1 MKKYKII
8 CSLSL
13 ILTILIS
20 TQYISLGAKSVAEL
34 QKEME
39 NRSQKI
45 KEKEAQIKA
54 KEKEKDAQIEKRIEL
69 DMQISGLEEDIDSV
83 SSVINE
89 KNAEIEEKE
98 KRIEELGNL
107 VIENRET
114 LKQRI
119 RVMYEY
125 GMTSNL
131 EIILN
136 ADGFGDLLS
145 RMALLQEIVDHDKGI
160 IDSYINAQKEME
172 NAKKTIETERDE
184 QIVARDMLNDKQT
197 SLEKLQKEKQTIID
211 NLNSDI
217 EALEKEEKEAEA
229 EYQAIMAEIK
239 KAQAKSQSQP
249 QNSGNT
255 PVKGNGQFVWPSAA
269 SRRVTSN
276 YGRREKPNA
285 NATSMHRGIDI
296 GAPNGTDVLAT
307 DAGKVIVAG
316 FGRSYGNYVVI
327 DHGNGYTSL
336 YAHNSRLC
344 VSVGD
349 TVARGEVIAKVGSTG
364 NSTGPHIHFE
374 ISKNGALVNPMS
386 FF

>member
-1 MKKYKII
+1 MKKHKIL
-8 CSLSL
+8 CSILL
-13 ILTILIS
+13 ILTILVS
-20 TQYISLGAKSVAEL
+20 TQYISLGAKSVSEL

-39 NRSQKI
+39 KRSQEI
-45 KEKEAQIKA
+45 KEKEKQIKA

-83 SSVINE
+83 SIVIDA

-98 KRIEELGNL
+98 KRIEELEEL
-107 VIENRET
+107 VIENRDT

-125 GMTSNL
+125 GTTSNL
-131 EIILN
+131 EIILKS
-136 ADGFGDLLS
+136 DGFGDLLS
-145 RMALLQEIVDHDKGI
+145 RMSLLQEIVDHDKGI
-160 IDSYINAQKEME
+160 IDSYINSQKEME
-172 NAKKTIETERDE
+172 EAKIIIETERDE
-184 QIVARDMLNDKQT
+184 QVEARNMLKTKQA
-197 SLEKLQKEKQTIID
+197 SLEKLQKEKQAIID

-217 EALEKEEKEAEA
+217 KALEKEEKEAEE
-229 EYQAIMAEIK
+229 EYQAIMSQIR
-239 KAQAKSQSQP
+239 KAQG
-249 QNSGNT
+249 SGSVS
-255 PVKGNGQFVWPSAA
+255 VKGNGQFVWPSAA
-269 SRRVTSN
+269 SKRITSY
-276 YGRREKPNA
+276 YGKREKPNA
-285 NATSMHRGIDI
+285 KATSMHRGIDI

-307 DAGKVIVAG
+307 DSGKVIVAG
-316 FGRSYGNYVVI
+316 FGKSYGNYVVI

-349 TVARGEVIAKVGSTG
+349 TVVRGQVIAKVGSTG

-374 ISKNGALVNPMS
+374 ISKNGTLVNPMS

>member
-1 MKKYKII
+1 MKKHKIL
-8 CSLSL
+8 CSILL
-13 ILTILIS
+13 ILTILVS
-20 TQYISLGAKSVAEL
+20 TQYISLGAKSVSEL

-39 NRSQKI
+39 KRSQEI
-45 KEKEAQIKA
+45 KEKEKQIKA

-83 SSVINE
+83 SIVIDA

-98 KRIEELGNL
+98 KRIEELEEL
-107 VIENRET
+107 VIENRDT

-125 GMTSNL
+125 GTTSNL
-131 EIILN
+131 EIILK

-145 RMALLQEIVDHDKGI
+145 RMSLLQEIVDHDKGI
-160 IDSYINAQKEME
+160 IDSYINSQKEME
-172 NAKKTIETERDE
+172 EAKIIIETERDE
-184 QIVARDMLNDKQT
+184 QVEARNMLKTKQA
-197 SLEKLQKEKQTIID
+197 SLEKLQKEKQAIID

-217 EALEKEEKEAEA
+217 KALEKEEKEAEE
-229 EYQAIMAEIK
+229 EYQAIMSQIR
-239 KAQAKSQSQP
+239 KAQG
-249 QNSGNT
+249 SGSVS
-255 PVKGNGQFVWPSAA
+255 VKGNGQFVWPSAA
-269 SRRVTSN
+269 SKRITSY
-276 YGRREKPNA
+276 YGKREKPNA
-285 NATSMHRGIDI
+285 KATSMHRGIDI

-307 DAGKVIVAG
+307 DSGKVIVAG
-316 FGRSYGNYVVI
+316 FGKSYGNYVVI

-349 TVARGEVIAKVGSTG
+349 TVVRGQVIAKVGSTG

-374 ISKNGALVNPMS
+374 ISKNGTLVNPMS